1 MKKHI
6 QNIALILSFFFCGAL
21 SACASE
27 TVLDIPKK
35 DALLSL
41 KKGDISFI
49 TGARPARMTEISKI
63 DATAPFY
70 AALLLEEYDK
80 DDERTALL
88 LQEALKSPV
97 TRDAAIKKLSALGQ
111 NTAGT
116 RPDAAAPSDTAAANP
131 GNIAAGQSAVGQK
144 DYNEALRK
152 FQLALDDEDEF
163 FLLDKDLLG
172 DLGKAFQYAA
182 AAQKGIPA
190 RTGAALFLNWEK
202 EIRTGNRLWVQTE
215 TERNERRYLLLFY
228 AARMMRQTAEYG
240 EAETL
245 FTRALSL
252 APDSEQTDACIWYIL
267 DISFAAN
274 AGKTE
279 KTNELIKK
287 YMPLMSDKT
296 YFLDFFE
303 KYTHFLCLNQK
314 WDDIA
319 EIFPYIHRYG
329 GPELLAKYAF
339 IMGNAVEL
347 KFLTPEKAAAALD
360 LPFLEKS
367 GGKFGGGYAQTQPE
381 DFYQIAYDSDSITGN
396 DISSFYYTASAAK
409 KLGKNPRLKIPVEK
423 GGAAAAKT
431 QKKIQNTGAQADEL
445 TKKFLNGFFLFG
457 AGHLAYPYIMENVYT
472 LPIAELR
479 SLAESLAE
487 AERWGESIRL
497 ARTYMQRP
505 DYKTSLDDLKT
516 DNLRT
521 ADLRICY
528 PFAFSRLVKKY
539 ARETGMDEAL
549 LYGLIR
555 TESLFI
561 PDIVSRA
568 GAVGLTQLMPETA
581 RETAQ
586 WLARQGGPDY
596 FTDGSLQLSYPDVN
610 IHLGSIYFQQLKT
623 RMNGDLLALL
633 SYNGG
638 MNRIRRWRNARPALN
653 DALFLESVDYTE
665 TREYGRQVLAAAAIY
680 RCLENLNG

>member
-1 MKKHI
+1 
-6 QNIALILSFFFCGAL
+6 
-21 SACASE
+21 
-27 TVLDIPKK
+27 
-35 DALLSL
+35 
-41 KKGDISFI
+41 
-49 TGARPARMTEISKI
+49 
-63 DATAPFY
+63 
-70 AALLLEEYDK
+70 
-80 DDERTALL
+80 
-88 LQEALKSPV
+88 
-97 TRDAAIKKLSALGQ
+97 
-111 NTAGT
+111 
-116 RPDAAAPSDTAAANP
+116 
-131 GNIAAGQSAVGQK
+131 
-144 DYNEALRK
+144 
-152 FQLALDDEDEF
+152 
-163 FLLDKDLLG
+163 
-172 DLGKAFQYAA
+172 
-182 AAQKGIPA
+182 
-190 RTGAALFLNWEK
+190 
-202 EIRTGNRLWVQTE
+202 
-215 TERNERRYLLLFY
+215 
-228 AARMMRQTAEYG
+228 
-240 EAETL
+240 
-245 FTRALSL
+245 
-252 APDSEQTDACIWYIL
+252 
-267 DISFAAN
+267 
-274 AGKTE
+274 
-279 KTNELIKK
+279 
-287 YMPLMSDKT
+287 MSDKT

-329 GPELLAKYAF
+329 APELCAKYAF
-339 IMGNAVEL
+339 ILGNTVEL

-360 LPFLEKS
+360 LPFLDKFASE
-367 GGKFGGGYAQTQPE
+367 FGGEFGGVHGGEFGGVHAQPQPE

-409 KLGKNPRLKIPVEK
+409 KLGKNPRLNIPVEK
-423 GGAAAAKT
+423 DGAIAART
-431 QKKIQNTGAQADEL
+431 QKKIQNTYEPDGEL
-445 TKKFLNGFFLFG
+445 TKKFLDGFFIFG
-457 AGHLAYPYIMENVYT
+457 AGHLAYPYIMENVYA

-497 ARTYMQRP
+497 TRTYMQRP
-505 DYKTSLDDLKT
+505 DYKISLD
-516 DNLRT
+516 
-521 ADLRICY
+521 DLRICY
-528 PFAFSRLVKKY
+528 PFAFSHLVKKY

-586 WLARQGGPDY
+586 RLARQGGPDY
-596 FTDGSLQLSYPDVN
+596 FTDGTLQLSYPDIN
-610 IHLGSIYFQQLKT
+610 IHLGSLYFQQLKT
-623 RMNGDLLALL
+623 SMNGDLLALL